1 MHECEMCV
9 ILIADVGLRPAG
21 SGGSTPIIV
30 LPGPGAAARAG
41 SPIMPL
47 AVILPSLSVSSNT
60 TRPCPGHANEC
71 TAMHKIILIQLC

>member
-1 MHECEMCV
+1 MHECEICV

-21 SGGSTPIIV
+21 SGDSTPIIV
-30 LPGPGAAARAG
+30 LPGPRAAARAG

-47 AVILPSLSVSSNT
+47 AVILPSLSVLSNT

-71 TAMHKIILIQLC
+71 TVHKIILIQLC